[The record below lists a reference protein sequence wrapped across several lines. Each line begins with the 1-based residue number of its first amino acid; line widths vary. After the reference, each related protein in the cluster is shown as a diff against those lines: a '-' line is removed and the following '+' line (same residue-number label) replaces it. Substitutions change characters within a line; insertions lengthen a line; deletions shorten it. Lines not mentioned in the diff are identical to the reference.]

1 MMSKKKTNQTT
12 GIPVT
17 VMVLGGV
24 VAVFLLAWFVNQ
36 SGLGGSLKTA
46 ARAVVKP
53 EIKHVVSTDL
63 QGDVE
68 PSPRVYRSARTW
80 GKGDTPELAK
90 TACAAKL
97 AAQGCDFNARA
108 SGIRHPKLNCDPLNF
123 EGKAIDGGSAYRKMT
138 NDIDAY
144 VNDDWK
150 KPADREAGG
159 GKVVYTETGDS
170 GFVTCV
176 QTECTGKQACGRNP
190 KPSSTPKSSP

>member
-1 MMSKKKTNQTT
+1 MSKKKTNQTT

-36 SGLGGSLKTA
+36 SGLGSSLSTA
-46 ARAVVKP
+46 ALAVVEP

-97 AAQGCDFNARA
+97 AAQDCDFNARA
-108 SGIRHPKLNCDPLNF
+108 AGIKHTKLNCDPLNILG
-123 EGKAIDGGSAYRKMT
+123 EGSDFRKMT

-176 QTECTGKQACGRNP
+176 QTACGRNP